1 MNPLF
6 SRNRFMADPE
16 AHKMPDG
23 RLYVYGSHDN
33 SGVKSYCSL
42 YHYVLSTDDPK
53 LEKWV
58 DHGVVF
64 QNTKEKTEVY
74 WKETG
79 RLSAPDAIHKDGKY
93 YMYVCSSMS
102 KIEGV
107 AVSNA
112 PYGPFTDCQPLPY
125 ADGDGIDPAVFVDD
139 DGSAYLF
146 WGQFELRG
154 GKLNPDMKSLDL
166 STINRKI
173 LTERE
178 HGFHEG
184 SSIRKRGDKYYMV
197 YVDISRGRAT
207 CLSYAIADNPLGPY
221 QKKGVI
227 IDNIFCDPGVWNN
240 HGSIEEYN
248 GQWYVF
254 YHRSSQGDRFSRRT
268 CAEKIYFNED
278 GTINE
283 VEMTSQGPSDPL
295 NAFEWIDASIAC
307 RMKGNGY
314 ITPSEEGINGEI
326 LINLGGGNFW
336 MDDWA
341 EYKYLNFYEGATKVK
356 VKVKG
361 KGTVKLFGTDG
372 REFGKVEVDS
382 EQFKEYCFDITTIK
396 GIEPIWFEFG
406 GKEMQFHSFKF
417 EK

>member
-6 SRNRFMADPE
+6 HRKRFMADPE

-23 RLYVYGSHDN
+23 RLYVYGSHDK
-33 SGVKSYCSL
+33 SGKKEYCSL
-42 YHYVLSTDDPK
+42 YHYVMSTDDPN

-64 QNTKEKTEVY
+64 QNTPEKTQVT
-74 WKETG
+74 WKHTG

-93 YMYVCSSMS
+93 YMYVCSSIS

-107 AVSNA
+107 ATSNK
-112 PYGPFTDCQPLPY
+112 PYGPFEDCVAVPY

-166 STINRKI
+166 STVNRCI
-173 LTERE
+173 LTEKE

-184 SSIRKRGDKYYMV
+184 ASIRKRGDKYYMV
-197 YVDISRGRAT
+197 YVDISRGKAT
-207 CLSYAIADNPLGPY
+207 CLSYAISDNPLGPY
-221 QKKGVI
+221 EKKGVI

-240 HGSIEEYN
+240 HGSIEEYK

-254 YHRSSQGDRFSRRT
+254 YHRSSQGDKFSRRT
-268 CAEKIYFNED
+268 CVEKIFFNED

-283 VEMTSQGPSDPL
+283 VEMTSQGASDPID
-295 NAFEWIDASIAC
+295 AYGVIDASIAC
-307 RMKGNGY
+307 RMKGNCY
-314 ITPSEEGINGEI
+314 IGTSIAGIDGEI
-326 LINLGGGNFW
+326 LTNCGGGNYW

-341 EYKYLNFYEGATKVK
+341 EYKYLDFKGGCKSGFVVA
-356 VKVKG
+356 KG
-361 KGTVKLFGTDG
+361 KGIIKF
-372 REFGKVEVDS
+372 S
-382 EQFKEYCFDITTIK
+382 IK
-396 GIEPIWFEFG
+396 GNLEIGRVEIDCDKFTEYTFQVNNVSGIQSLWISFE
-406 GKEMQFHSFKF
+406 GKEMELHSFGFK
-417 EK
+417 K